1 MLTFIHKKF
10 KLLCP
15 LLLVVLCNLLIACAS
30 GGNSST
36 PTPTPTPSPSPTPTP
51 APGSE
56 SLNISEFS
64 KSTILIGES
73 ATATVS
79 ITNLKSTE
87 SVVVAISNNN
97 NSIISVTP
105 SYCTLSA
112 TANAC
117 TVKVTGITDGAASF
131 SATTTGM
138 PTATSES
145 ILVTSVAPLGIIFGT
160 QNGLVFNNANLIPGT
175 ASLAGVDYSQISGIV
190 IDSNNNMYA
199 GTGGA
204 IFGGFGAGK
213 VFKYNSSLG
222 YWTILSGSGAGGS
235 LDGSGVNAIIMDS
248 NNNLY
253 AGTNAGNVYKY
264 INNVWNLMA
273 WNLNQPIG
281 ALALDAS
288 NNLYAGTNN
297 GTDTGNGVF
306 KYVSGAWVSLGS
318 PDGTGIQSIA
328 INSSGSIYAATAGYI
343 NSDDPPPVVIS
354 YGEVYKYNTGTTWT
368 TISAF
373 NDGTADNNNVSVN
386 SIVVNGSNLYAG
398 TATGKVYKYETGTS
412 WTSLGTPDTS
422 SGAQIT
428 SMMLNG
434 SNVYAGSNNDNYN
447 GQVYLYD
454 TGTTWNSIGAL
465 NNGGISSII
474 ISNNKLYTSTT
485 NSGGSPEG
493 MVYAYTTNAWLP
505 IGTGALDG
513 TPVYSTC
520 ISSSGNLYAGTQ
532 NNVFKY
538 LAGNQLWIPIGN
550 IYLLDGSG
558 ISALTTYESNIYAG
572 MQSGN
577 IFTTTNGG
585 NWQQIASN
593 PDYITSDVIVNNT
606 GVLYASTNY
615 NGSDGQTLGQ
625 VQKYNR
631 TTGAWTTLAGTVDGT
646 AIQSI
651 TADTSGNIY
660 AATAGNNGGFV
671 WEYPVAGSAW
681 TMLGTGT
688 LDGTP
693 VNAVVTDSSLN
704 VYAGTSAGNVF
715 KYTGYS
721 WLQINTAPLDTLGV
735 SGLTFD
741 HLGNLYATTY
751 GGMVWEYIN
760 SSTLWVNTNYGIG
773 VSINI
778 TGSTGI

>member
-15 LLLVVLCNLLIACAS
+15 LLLVVLCNLLIACAN
-30 GGNSST
+30 GGSSS
-36 PTPTPTPSPSPTPTP
+36 TPTPTPSPSPTPTP
-51 APGSE
+51 TPGTE

-112 TANAC
+112 AANAC

-145 ILVTSVAPLGIIFGT
+145 ILVTSVAPLGVIFGT

-222 YWTILSGSGAGGS
+222 YWIILSGSGAGGS
-235 LDGSGVNAIIMDS
+235 LDGSGVDAIIMDS

-253 AGTNAGNVYKY
+253 AGTHAGNVYKY
-264 INNVWNLMA
+264 INNSWNLMGST
-273 WNLNQPIG
+273 LSQSIG

-297 GTDTGNGVF
+297 GSDVGEVF
-306 KYVSGAWVSLGS
+306 KYISGVWTSLGS
-318 PDGTGIQSIA
+318 PDSTGIQSIA
-328 INSSGSIYAATAGYI
+328 INSSGSIYAATAG
-343 NSDDPPPVVIS
+343 NGGD
-354 YGEVYKYNTGTTWT
+354 GQVYQHSNGTTWN

-373 NDGTADNNNVSVN
+373 NEGSVN
-386 SIVVNGSNLYAG
+386 AVVVNGSNLYAG
-398 TATGKVYKYETGTS
+398 TNSGKVHKYNGTGTS

-434 SNVYAGSNNDNYN
+434 SNVYAGSNNDNNN

-465 NNGGISSII
+465 NNGGISSIV

-493 MVYAYTTNAWLP
+493 TVYAYTTNAWLP
-505 IGTGALDG
+505 VGAGALDG

-538 LAGNQLWIPIGN
+538 LAGNQLWIQIGN

-577 IFTTTNGG
+577 IYSTNNGG

-615 NGSDGQTLGQ
+615 NDPNDQILKDGR

-631 TTGAWTTLAGTVDGT
+631 TTGVWTTLAGASSRSSVDGT
-646 AIQSI
+646 PIQSI

>member
-30 GGNSST
+30 GGSSST

-51 APGSE
+51 TPGTE

-235 LDGSGVNAIIMDS
+235 LDGSGVDAIIMDS

-253 AGTNAGNVYKY
+253 AGTHAGNIYKY
-264 INNVWNLMA
+264 INNSWNLMGST
-273 WNLNQPIG
+273 LSQSIG

-288 NNLYAGTNN
+288 NNLYVGTNN
-297 GTDTGNGVF
+297 GSDVGEVF
-306 KYVSGAWVSLGS
+306 KYISGVWTSLGS
-318 PDGTGIQSIA
+318 PDSTGIQSIA
-328 INSSGSIYAATAGYI
+328 INSSGSIYAATAG
-343 NSDDPPPVVIS
+343 NGGD
-354 YGEVYKYNTGTTWT
+354 GQVYQHSNGTTWN

-373 NDGTADNNNVSVN
+373 NEGSVN
-386 SIVVNGSNLYAG
+386 AVVVNGSNLYAG
-398 TATGKVYKYETGTS
+398 TNSGKVHKYNGTGTS

-434 SNVYAGSNNDNYN
+434 SNVYAGSNNDNNN

-465 NNGGISSII
+465 NNGGISSIV

-505 IGTGALDG
+505 VGTGALDG

-538 LAGNQLWIPIGN
+538 LAGNQLWIQIGN

-577 IFTTTNGG
+577 IYSTNNGG

-593 PDYITSDVIVNNT
+593 PDYITSDVIVDNT
-606 GVLYASTNY
+606 GALYASTNY
-615 NGSDGQTLGQ
+615 NDPNDQILKDGR

-631 TTGAWTTLAGTVDGT
+631 TTGVWTTLAGTSSRSSVDGT
-646 AIQSI
+646 PIQSI